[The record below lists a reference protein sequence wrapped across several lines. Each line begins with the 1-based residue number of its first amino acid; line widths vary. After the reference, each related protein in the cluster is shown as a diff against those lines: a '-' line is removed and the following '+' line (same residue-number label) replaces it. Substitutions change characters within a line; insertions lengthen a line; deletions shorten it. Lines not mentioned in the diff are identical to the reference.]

1 MTPPSLHCNNAETTT
16 STHLALNEQGP
27 KVTLYHVVHG
37 TSWTTGMGKE
47 KLIFLRQGG

>member
-1 MTPPSLHCNNAETTT
+1 MTRINVLTGLDDPPSLHCNNAETTT

-37 TSWTTGMGKE
+37 TS
-47 KLIFLRQGG
+47 